1 MLVKTNLK
9 GKIALYTSIGAIA
22 IIFII
27 FIVNIYNDNYEK
39 IYNDNYE
46 KNREETLQ
54 VLVEPPSADF
64 DAATIE
70 DADYKYKDLK
80 EKAESYLKKVE
91 RYDEEP
97 FKENA
102 VKWRVYLNDMQ
113 QSYKYTRE
121 KILVSSLETPPSSYI
136 YVDTVAELLETHRQK
151 MNKANEEISKVK
163 GMIEKYGNISDL
175 SNNLDSWIGFKNK
188 LLDTVYDCP
197 QHDLTCKNCKTMDGK
212 ITCPR
217 CNGNYSGYEG
227 FIPPFSFDNC
237 DNCDDPD
244 EQYNYTPGTNRCRN
258 HMPYSECPYCNT
270 KNGKLRITY

>member
-27 FIVNIYNDNYEK
+27 FIGN

-54 VLVEPPSADF
+54 ALVEPPSADF

-136 YVDTVAELLETHRQK
+136 YVDTVAGLLETHRQK

-163 GMIEKYGNISDL
+163 GMIMNEQLDYTYGIVKDKYGNFR
-175 SNNLDSWIGFKNK
+175 IGK
-188 LLDTVYDCP
+188 
-197 QHDLTCKNCKTMDGK
+197 
-212 ITCPR
+212 
-217 CNGNYSGYEG
+217 
-227 FIPPFSFDNC
+227 
-237 DNCDDPD
+237 
-244 EQYNYTPGTNRCRN
+244 YTFG
-258 HMPYSECPYCNT
+258 
-270 KNGKLRITY
+270 L